1 MTYPTRTIIKIEITT
16 DAKGG
21 AKFNSEVTEQTMK
34 NEEAGWKSQVLQKK
48 RVHEDA
54 QDLIEFI
61 GSKLE
66 KK

>member
-1 MTYPTRTIIKIEITT
+1 
-16 DAKGG
+16 
-21 AKFNSEVTEQTMK
+21 MK